1 MLEKYE
7 DTISSPFTQSLK
19 RILLTMLCFIM
30 RDMRDTGVMNIEVDL
45 IVRWWLQLKLV
56 QIAGLRV
63 DFALKHVKTIA
74 DACYFLIDNETV
86 NRATLLR
93 ATRGN
98 SSAFWRD
105 R

>member
-1 MLEKYE
+1 MPEKYE
-7 DTISSPFTQSLK
+7 DPISSPFTQSLK
-19 RILLTMLCFIM
+19 RILLTMLGFIM

-63 DFALKHVKTIA
+63 DFALEHVKTIA

-98 SSAFWRD
+98 SSAF
-105 R
+105 